1 VALIVA
7 PINES
12 HAGNLMRV
20 LINLTAPPALLI
32 PEHVYGLT
40 TNGRKKLVA
49 LFIRQHGHLYN
60 KFQPNFLAVQII
72 QNGI

>member
-1 VALIVA
+1 
-7 PINES
+7 
-12 HAGNLMRV
+12 MRV